1 MCLCVCVS
9 FFVTLFS
16 QHTGSS
22 IIGRL
27 SLSAGK
33 KKGSLIN
40 ATKATSGLM
49 TALLVGWLDGRVDRW
64 MDGLIHRRRRVELRM
79 DGRADVLD
87 GWAARITFSRCIHSA
102 AQLKTFGCS
111 QPA

>member
-1 MCLCVCVS
+1 MSVCVCVLLCH
-9 FFVTLFS
+9 FVLSTHWLIHHRKIEPFS
-16 QHTGSS
+16 
-22 IIGRL
+22 R
-27 SLSAGK
+27 K